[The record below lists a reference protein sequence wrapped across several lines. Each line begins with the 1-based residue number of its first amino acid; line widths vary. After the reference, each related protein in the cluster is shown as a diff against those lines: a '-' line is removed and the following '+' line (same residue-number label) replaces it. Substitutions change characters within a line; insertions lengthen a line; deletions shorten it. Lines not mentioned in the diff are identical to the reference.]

1 VQRRTLFL
9 TTFSIILLVDI
20 LLCGLVLATH
30 AGDPLVFAH
39 IGSRFS
45 SRGTAEDAALLSANP
60 TGYDGQ
66 FVYYIARDGFASEPL
81 LDGPS
86 FRFQRILLPLFG
98 GLLSLGKASLV
109 PWTLLLVNIIGHA
122 VGAGLMA
129 LLLKDYDAP
138 ALLGGLTYGL
148 WIGILFALR
157 LTLTEILCFGFGL
170 AALLACRQN
179 KLLLT
184 VLLLVCS
191 ILSKEI
197 GVVFAAGI
205 ALHLASQRQ
214 WRWAA
219 VNLFTPIAVLGLWWL
234 ILRLRFGDLPTQ
246 YIAARQVNFFP
257 YGGLISSDNDIIE
270 TVMLL
275 LWVAIPNLILLA
287 LALRA
292 GWQWWQQRHNQSM
305 TLATA
310 LMLMCGGFV
319 LTIPAVTWS
328 DPAAAYRV
336 AMPTVIGGL
345 LFLGQHH
352 RRLLRYFAILWL
364 FALCILLLLPGLWIG

>member
-1 VQRRTLFL
+1 MQRRTLFL
-9 TTFSIILLVDI
+9 TTFFIILLVDMI
-20 LLCGLVLATH
+20 LCGTVLATH
-30 AGDPLVFAH
+30 GGDPLVFAH

-45 SRGTAEDAALLSANP
+45 SRGTAADAALPAA
-60 TGYDGQ
+60 TEVGYDGQ

-86 FRFQRILLPLFG
+86 FRFQRILLPLIG
-98 GLLSLGKASLV
+98 GVLSLGQDSLV

-122 VGAGLMA
+122 TGAGLMA
-129 LLLKDYDAP
+129 LLLRDYGAQ

-148 WIGILFALR
+148 WIGLLFAVR

-170 AALLACRQN
+170 AALLSYRQN
-179 KLLLT
+179 RLLLT
-184 VLLLVCS
+184 VILLVCS

-197 GVVFAAGI
+197 GIVFAAGI
-205 ALHLASQRQ
+205 ALHLASERK
-214 WRWAA
+214 WRWSALT
-219 VNLFTPIAVLGLWWL
+219 LFTPIVILGFWWF
-234 ILRLRFGDLPTQ
+234 ILRLHFGDVPTQ

-257 YGGLISSDNDIIE
+257 YGGLISSENDLIE

-275 LWVAIPNLILLA
+275 IWVAIPNLILLV
-287 LALRA
+287 LALRKL
-292 GWQWWQQRHNQSM
+292 WQWWRERQHQSL
-305 TLATA
+305 TLTTT

-319 LTIPAVTWS
+319 LTIPAVTWD

-336 AMPTVIGGL
+336 GMPTVIGGL

-352 RRLLRYFAILWL
+352 RRLLPFFAILWL
-364 FALCILLLLPGLWIG
+364 LALCILLLLPTLWIG